1 MTKNELKSKL
11 TAANVAFAPKANLE
25 TLQGLWDSYLAAYNP
40 YTGEEQVL
48 DSNCP
53 HCGIGLDNG
62 LLHVDDETMQPIPD
76 TNMSM
81 SSGKTYREVRD
92 MDFAAGEYKC
102 MGCGGH
108 FGVIPEFPATP
119 GTGLKIEK
127 DRPEQNGIKR
137 PSAGGRCRAVWDALD
152 AYLQET
158 GDQPTAKDVKEIAA
172 DEGWNPNNASIEFYQ
187 WRKFH
192 GIKGRQPKAPVE
204 APAA

>member
-11 TAANVAFAPKANLE
+11 TANSVVFAPKANLD
-25 TLQGLWDSYLAAYNP
+25 TLTALWANHLRNYSSL
-40 YTGEEQVL
+40 TEGSEIRSL
-48 DSNCP
+48 NCP
-53 HCGIGLDNG
+53 HCGITLDNG
-62 LLHVDDETMQPIPD
+62 LLHVDDHAANSDQ
-76 TNMSM
+76 S
-81 SSGKTYREVRD
+81 YRQQRD
-92 MDFAAGEYKC
+92 ASFEAGEYMC

-108 FGVIPEFPATP
+108 FGAPVSYAAT

-158 GDQPTAKDVKEIAA
+158 GEQPTAKVVKDIAA

-192 GIKGRQPKAPVE
+192 GITGRQPKVA